1 MNCNHVYLS
10 ETTAI
15 ERACIS
21 AARLSTDS
29 AAFQA
34 FLPFGNGRG
43 ELLVARV
50 LFILCDAANMIAH
63 GKVTGNSSHS
73 GCNFLT
79 EVKAAA
85 AY

>member
-21 AARLSTDS
+21 AARFLGS